1 MNANQFRRFTYLVTI
16 ENLDISEFV
25 AQIKSERI
33 QKQLEVL
40 GVFSF
45 EIYQKEQDCFL
56 LVDTSYNMD
65 SLTLSNTLSSVQ
77 VDINFQG
84 FLQEENEAFSFESSP
99 LERIYKFEQKK
110 VYKAKEGQLKTDI
123 GPKKRFVWTLLLQE
137 DPELM
142 AEYKRVHSM
151 GQAWP
156 EITANMESV
165 GVKDMEIYLSGT
177 QAILIMD
184 TIPDFNLE
192 EIGPKWQKLPREE
205 EWQAYVAKFQRTDPD
220 SSIQEKWKDMIAL

>member
-1 MNANQFRRFTYLVTI
+1 MKNQFRRFTYLITSENNSFSEVLEQLNSEEIQQKLKEVGILSFEVYKKENDFFLLIDTVPTLHSLSMNSALKSI
-16 ENLDISEFV
+16 NSDIDFQHVFQKENLS
-25 AQIKSERI
+25 
-33 QKQLEVL
+33 
-40 GVFSF
+40 FSF
-45 EIYQKEQDCFL
+45 E
-56 LVDTSYNMD
+56 N
-65 SLTLSNTLSSVQ
+65 
-77 VDINFQG
+77 
-84 FLQEENEAFSFESSP
+84 SP

-110 VYKAKEGQLKTDI
+110 VYNSKEGQLKTDI
-123 GPKKRFVWTLLLQE
+123 GAKKRFVWTLLLE
-137 DPELM
+137 ENPELM

-156 EITANMESV
+156 EITNNMKQV

-205 EWQAYVAKFQRTDPD
+205 EWQTYVAKFQRTNPN
-220 SSIQEKWKDMIAL
+220 SSIQEKWQDMLPV